1 VNSTPL
7 LFDIED
13 MVVSR
18 PFQRVA
24 PVVVEATED
33 DVTGVADIACSA
45 NCSIIWDWCRLPIA
59 ADCVPSARVATPV
72 VSATARWWNCSW
84 PAVTSSPM
92 SRC

>member
-24 PVVVEATED
+24 PLVVEATED
-33 DVTGVADIACSA
+33 DVTGVAGIA
-45 NCSIIWDWCRLPIA
+45 LFG
-59 ADCVPSARVATPV
+59 
-72 VSATARWWNCSW
+72 
-84 PAVTSSPM
+84 
-92 SRC
+92 